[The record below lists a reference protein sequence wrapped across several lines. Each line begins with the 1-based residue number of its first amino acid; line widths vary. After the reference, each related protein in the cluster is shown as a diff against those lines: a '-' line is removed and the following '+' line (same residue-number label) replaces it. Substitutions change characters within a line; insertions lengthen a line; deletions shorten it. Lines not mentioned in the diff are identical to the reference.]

1 MKLYFIC
8 SQKAT
13 ISELEKQLEEERKL
27 RREER
32 EKATEDLKFALEKV
46 QAEAK
51 EETKRQADI
60 YQRQHKEQQEVITKL
75 QVVSFLL
82 FFFSFLSSLHK
93 KFRHN
98 EKALKDT
105 KAPSLINWFWCSL
118 QEGEKESRL
127 LVETLRS
134 KLVQLL
140 ILYNFY

>member
-82 FFFSFLSSLHK
+82 FFFLFFPLCIRSFDIMK
-93 KFRHN
+93 RH
-98 EKALKDT
+98 
-105 KAPSLINWFWCSL
+105 
-118 QEGEKESRL
+118 
-127 LVETLRS
+127 
-134 KLVQLL
+134 
-140 ILYNFY
+140 